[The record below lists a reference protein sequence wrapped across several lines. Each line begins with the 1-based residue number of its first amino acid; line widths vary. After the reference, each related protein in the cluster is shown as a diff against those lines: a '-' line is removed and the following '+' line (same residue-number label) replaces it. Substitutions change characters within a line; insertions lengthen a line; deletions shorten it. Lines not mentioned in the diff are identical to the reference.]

1 MSIFIVGDV
10 HGNYKS
16 LTSSL
21 EKSGCNVNADTII
34 FVGDVVDRGK
44 ENAKVVNFIAEHK
57 GNIHLICG
65 NHEYQHRQLLK
76 YYRALAKAPAIR
88 KMAAGIFRHY
98 TPEGK
103 IFRDKSEIER
113 LRCDEEERRKEI
125 EKHPKTFEEWQKQFL
140 IYTLAWEDD
149 SLWQIVLYLLDEMCG
164 PPYDAQHT
172 IYEYLSGTN
181 QTRTNFE
188 QVFESQTQ
196 ELNIKRP
203 GCTSV

>member
-21 EKSGCNVNADTII
+21 EKSGCDVNADTII

-76 YYRALAKAPAIR
+76 
-88 KMAAGIFRHY
+88 
-98 TPEGK
+98 
-103 IFRDKSEIER
+103 
-113 LRCDEEERRKEI
+113 
-125 EKHPKTFEEWQKQFL
+125 
-140 IYTLAWEDD
+140 
-149 SLWQIVLYLLDEMCG
+149 
-164 PPYDAQHT
+164 
-172 IYEYLSGTN
+172 
-181 QTRTNFE
+181 
-188 QVFESQTQ
+188 
-196 ELNIKRP
+196 
-203 GCTSV
+203 

>member
-16 LTSSL
+16 LTSSF
-21 EKSGCNVNADTII
+21 EKSGCDVNADTII

-103 IFRDKSEIER
+103 IFRDYSVSAR
-113 LRCDEEERRKEI
+113 
-125 EKHPKTFEEWQKQFL
+125 
-140 IYTLAWEDD
+140 
-149 SLWQIVLYLLDEMCG
+149 IVID
-164 PPYDAQHT
+164 
-172 IYEYLSGTN
+172 
-181 QTRTNFE
+181 
-188 QVFESQTQ
+188 
-196 ELNIKRP
+196 
-203 GCTSV
+203 